1 MLIEKQDLV
10 VVSPFE
16 HQDEHKLH
24 QEGKMVDMVL
34 HKEPSLA
41 METPTYKA
49 VEHDQAPNLSC
60 NIEVYQL

>member
-41 METPTYKA
+41 TTTKK
-49 VEHDQAPNLSC
+49 DQTQSKVTDIHSTSL
-60 NIEVYQL
+60 I